1 MLIPTK
7 PKIYHI
13 VHIDKL
19 AHIVRDG
26 NIWCDAKMAKRAEA
40 GTAIGIPSI
49 KQRRLTN
56 ELDSHPGLHVG
67 DCVPFYYCH
76 RSVMLYIISRANHPD
91 LPYRGGQDPIVHLEA
106 DFHSTVAWADSH
118 TRRWAF
124 TASNAGA
131 SYFQDYSNQSE
142 LNKLDWD
149 AILSRNWQGRQ
160 EWKQAE
166 FLIERSFPWA
176 LVLRIGVKSRSI
188 GAQVHR
194 VLQES
199 THRPS
204 VEIKP
209 SWYY

>member
-1 MLIPTK
+1 MGK
-7 PKIYHI
+7 RPK
-13 VHIDKL
+13 
-19 AHIVRDG
+19 
-26 NIWCDAKMAKRAEA
+26 A

-76 RSVMLYIISRANHPD
+76 RSVMLYVISTANHPD

-149 AILSRNWQGRQ
+149 AILSRDWQGRQ

-176 LVLRIGVKSRSI
+176 LVLRIALDLVALALRCSECCRSPLI
-188 GAQVHR
+188 VHLWDQAEL
-194 VLQES
+194 VLLTGGSGMIEA
-199 THRPS
+199 
-204 VEIKP
+204 
-209 SWYY
+209 